1 MKKSIAS
8 VLSMAIVLSL
18 AACSIRQPE
27 PAFSSS
33 SETTTQVSETTE
45 TSETTKPA
53 DTTTE
58 FETTEST
65 TTAAT
70 TMPVLTKKDYVKN
83 VRSKYK
89 SYVKGDPDKTFYVP
103 ELLIKSDYADSVN
116 NEIKKLFEGYK
127 KQMKKGDYDICG
139 TEYLVCLTK
148 EGILSLVFKEDKG
161 TSYVFHVYN
170 IDVTTGE
177 KVDKARLAEIAGVS
191 DIKKAARDALQDTY
205 NHSEGSP
212 KFKNYKAV
220 TKKGKKLTKDQK
232 KAEASFGD
240 TFITDNISVGLT
252 DEGKMFFV
260 LSVWESIRYEKDV
273 IETGGGTMW
282 VVGTPG
288 LAAPD

>member
-1 MKKSIAS
+1 MKKLIAS
-8 VLSMAIVLSL
+8 VLSIAVIMSL
-18 AACSIRQPE
+18 AACSGKQPE
-27 PAFSSS
+27 TMVPES
-33 SETTTQVSETTE
+33 SETTAQISETTE
-45 TSETTKPA
+45 TNKSIETTG
-53 DTTTE
+53 
-58 FETTEST
+58 T
-65 TTAAT
+65 TTAAET
-70 TMPVLTKKDYVKN
+70 TTTAITTAPVLTKKDYVKN

-89 SYVKGDPDKTFYVP
+89 SYVKGDPDKSFYVP
-103 ELLIKSDYADSVN
+103 ELLIKSDYAESVN
-116 NEIKKLFEGYK
+116 NEIKQLFEGYK

-240 TFITDNISVGLT
+240 TFITDNIAVGLT